1 MKIEII
7 IMPDEELKET
17 GYGTI
22 KACYNVL
29 NSIERM
35 GHSVKLNVCKKKKIW
50 GILLIENQARLF

>member
-1 MKIEII
+1 
-7 IMPDEELKET
+7 MPDEELKET

-35 GHSVKLNVCKKKKIW
+35 GYGVKLNVCKKKKIW
-50 GILLIENQARLF
+50 GILPIENQARLF